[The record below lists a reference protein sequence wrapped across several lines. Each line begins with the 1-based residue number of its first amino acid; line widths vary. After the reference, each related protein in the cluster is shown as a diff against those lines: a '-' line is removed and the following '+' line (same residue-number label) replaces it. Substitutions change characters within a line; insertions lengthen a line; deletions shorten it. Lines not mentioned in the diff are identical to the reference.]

1 MKRRNLLGMFAAAGA
16 MGANSRRLADCGC
29 AMQVQHSKAMP
40 PGSDVFKDVGS
51 NLRITNMR
59 VFGVTLDERI
69 AQADRPY
76 VFVKLETNQ
85 GVVGWGEATLEGKA
99 SAAMACVM
107 DLKDYIIG
115 QMFRTDRNPIKVVD
129 ALQNVT
135 CRYMC
140 VTGSAF
146 MKCRNRRC
154 TRTDL
159 SLTRVIASDL

>member
-1 MKRRNLLGMFAAAGA
+1 
-16 MGANSRRLADCGC
+16 
-29 AMQVQHSKAMP
+29 MP

-115 QMFRTDRNPIKVVD
+115 SDPMQVEHLWQLMYI
-129 ALQNVT
+129 
-135 CRYMC
+135 
-140 VTGSAF
+140 GSFYRGGPVLGSRA
-146 MKCRNRRC
+146 RLPGVRRPW
-154 TRTDL
+154 RQ
-159 SLTRVIASDL
+159 SARPRGKERRPRSVFPRAPRSA